1 MLWPEAPREV
11 VRLLVTLNVVIW
23 LVFAADLLVRL
34 ALAPRRVR
42 YVLRHPVDVLS
53 VLLPMLRPLRV
64 LRIFT
69 AGHMLFTR
77 GAGLVRTGQAVLF
90 SAAVLVTIGALAI
103 LDAERAEPGATITTF
118 GEAMWWAMVT
128 VTTVGYGDHYPVTGL
143 GGAVAAALMVVGI
156 SLLGVVTASVAAWF
170 VNAERVAAQE
180 SGAPAATDP
189 DEAHH
194 HLLRLDLLHR
204 AGVLTDEEHA
214 VARGRVVGQG
224 VPRRSRS

>member
-1 MLWPEAPREV
+1 M
-11 VRLLVTLNVVIW
+11 
-23 LVFAADLLVRL
+23 RL

-69 AGHMLFTR
+69 AGHTLFTR
-77 GAGLVRTGQAVLF
+77 GAGLVRTGQAVVF

-103 LDAERAEPGATITTF
+103 LDAERGEPGATITTF

-143 GGAVAAALMVVGI
+143 GRAVAAALMVVGI

-170 VNAERVAAQE
+170 VNAERAAAADGAE
-180 SGAPAATDP
+180 DDGAPPTGRQVPADP

-194 HLLRLDLLHR
+194 HLLRLDLLR
-204 AGVLTDEEHA
+204 EAGVLTDEEHA
-214 VARGRVVGQG
+214 TARGRVVGQSG
-224 VPRRSRS
+224 RPGSRS